1 MSNILDI
8 TGDISYDNSI
18 TKIDY
23 HTYSPF
29 LTSFKNSDEIRIS
42 VQHQDLYVLPAESFI
57 YIEGALVKLEGT
69 ISDTAEL
76 VNNAV
81 AFLFEEIRYEIN
93 GVEIDRTRNLGIAT
107 SLKNYISLNRNES
120 QMLFN
125 AGWSPEKSIKTTKG
139 FFNFCVP
146 LKIFLGFAEDY
157 KKIIANAKHELILI
171 RSRIDEDAIVSPTDA
186 VNIEIFK
193 LQWRIPHVNVADHE
207 KLALLKIIESG
218 REIQIS
224 FRSWDIYEYPALPAA
239 THHTWSVKTS
249 SQMEKPR
256 YIILALQTNRKNDKT
271 KDASKF
277 DHCKLTDVKVHL
289 NSESYPY
296 DDLNL
301 KFDKNQYAL
310 LYDMYIKFQ
319 TSYYGRQFQP
329 LLSREEFISSA
340 PISVIDCSRQNEA
353 IKTGPVDI
361 RLEFKTSENV
371 PANTTAYCLL
381 LHDRIVQYIPLTSE
395 VRKLA

>member
-1 MSNILDI
+1 MSDILDI
-8 TGDISYDNSI
+8 TRSISCDNSI

-57 YIEGALVKLEGT
+57 YIEGALTKTDGTVSATAKL
-69 ISDTAEL
+69 I
-76 VNNAV
+76 NNSI

-93 GVEIDRTRNLGIAT
+93 GIEIDRTRNLGIAT
-107 SLKNYISLNRNES
+107 TLKNYISLNQNES

-125 AGWSPEKSIKTTKG
+125 AGWSPESVITPGQG

-146 LKIFLGFAEDY
+146 LKTLLGFAEDY

-171 RSRIDEDAIVSPTDA
+171 RSRTDEDSVLSPTDN
-186 VNIEIFK
+186 VNVAIFK
-193 LQWRIPHVNVADHE
+193 IQWRVPHVNVADSE
-207 KLALLKIIESG
+207 KLTLLKVIESG
-218 REIQIS
+218 REVKIP
-224 FRSWDIYEYPALPAA
+224 FRSWDLYEYPALPTT

-249 SQMEKPR
+249 SQLEKPR
-256 YIILALQTNRKNDKT
+256 YIILALQTNRRNDKT
-271 KDASKF
+271 RDASKF

-301 KFDKNQYAL
+301 RFDKDQYAL

-319 TSYYGRQFQP
+319 QSYYGRQFQP
-329 LLSREEFISSA
+329 LLSREKFASDAAIA
-340 PISVIDCSRQNEA
+340 VIDCSRQNEV

-361 RLEFKTSENV
+361 RLEFKTSENA

-381 LHDRIVQYIPLTSE
+381 LHDRIVKYIPLTSE
-395 VRKLA
+395 VRKLN